1 MSKDPYAVANAA
13 SQLPSLRRLKGSTE
27 MMSKQSNAQ
36 IEKMD
41 HYLTVALIFF
51 SIAWFCLTVGVF
63 TINPVG
69 PTGIFFLC
77 VGLPCVAI
85 SIFYFV
91 RYARISKKIK
101 EASDS

>member
-1 MSKDPYAVANAA
+1 MNTNTISEQVDTMIK
-13 SQLPSLRRLKGSTE
+13 R
-27 MMSKQSNAQ
+27 M
-36 IEKMD
+36 I
-41 HYLTVALIFF
+41 HYSTVALIFF

-69 PTGIFFLC
+69 PVGIFFLC

-91 RYARISKKIK
+91 RYALISKKIK
-101 EASDS
+101 ELSHS

>member
-1 MSKDPYAVANAA
+1 MNTKTIPEQVEIMT
-13 SQLPSLRRLKGSTE
+13 K
-27 MMSKQSNAQ
+27 
-36 IEKMD
+36 KMI
-41 HYLTVALIFF
+41 HYSTVALIFF

-91 RYARISKKIK
+91 RYALISKKIK
-101 EASDS
+101 ELAHA

>member
-1 MSKDPYAVANAA
+1 MNTNTISEQVDTMIK
-13 SQLPSLRRLKGSTE
+13 R
-27 MMSKQSNAQ
+27 M
-36 IEKMD
+36 I
-41 HYLTVALIFF
+41 HYSTVALIFF

-69 PTGIFFLC
+69 PVGIFFLC

-91 RYARISKKIK
+91 RYALISKKIK
-101 EASDS
+101 ELSRS